1 MRTLTGLSNETAQ
14 SAQIPLANGTQAGL
28 TLYYRQNQ
36 IGWFYNLTYGNFQ
49 VNGQRLVASPNM
61 LWSFQ
66 DILPFG
72 LAMLVEGQQEPLGQD
87 VFVNGTG
94 TLVLLDQSD
103 VILQSYTTF
112 RGL

>member
-1 MRTLTGLSNETAQ
+1 MRTLTGLSNDAAQ
-14 SAQIPLANGTQAGL
+14 SAQIPLADGTQANL

-36 IGWFYNLTYGNFQ
+36 LGWFYNLDYGSFS
-49 VNGQRLVASPNM
+49 VNGQRLVTSPNM

-66 DILPFG
+66 DLIPFG

-94 TLVLLDQSD
+94 TLGLLDQSD
-103 VILQSYTTF
+103 IILQGYTTF

>member
-1 MRTLTGLSNETAQ
+1 MKTLTGLSNEAAQ
-14 SAQIPLANGTQAGL
+14 TAQIPLADGTQANL

-36 IGWFYNLTYGNFQ
+36 LGWFYNLEYGSFA
-49 VNGQRLVASPNM
+49 VNGQRLVTSPNM

-66 DILPFG
+66 DLLPFG
-72 LAMLVEGQQEPLGQD
+72 LAMLVQGAQEPLSQD

-103 VILQSYTTF
+103 IITQAYTIF
-112 RGL
+112 QGL